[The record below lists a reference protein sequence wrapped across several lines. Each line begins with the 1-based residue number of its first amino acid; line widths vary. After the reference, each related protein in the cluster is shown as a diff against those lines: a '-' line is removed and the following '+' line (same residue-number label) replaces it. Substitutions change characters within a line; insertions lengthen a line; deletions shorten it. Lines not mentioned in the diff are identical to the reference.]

1 MNKISFSQVQLN
13 CYLQRATEINTNECH
28 QGVISKDSSGL
39 FRFEERVT
47 PERGWDRNPKIYEGQ
62 IINITCQRDGRMKLN
77 FKLLNTDAP
86 GFKPSDFAYGVY
98 AELTDAFH
106 LLTL

>member
-47 PERGWDRNPKIYEGQ
+47 PERGWDRNPK
-62 IINITCQRDGRMKLN
+62 RDSLS
-77 FKLLNTDAP
+77 TSPA
-86 GFKPSDFAYGVY
+86 SVTA
-98 AELTDAFH
+98 A
-106 LLTL
+106 

>member
-47 PERGWDRNPKIYEGQ
+47 PERGWDRNP
-62 IINITCQRDGRMKLN
+62 
-77 FKLLNTDAP
+77 
-86 GFKPSDFAYGVY
+86 
-98 AELTDAFH
+98 
-106 LLTL
+106 